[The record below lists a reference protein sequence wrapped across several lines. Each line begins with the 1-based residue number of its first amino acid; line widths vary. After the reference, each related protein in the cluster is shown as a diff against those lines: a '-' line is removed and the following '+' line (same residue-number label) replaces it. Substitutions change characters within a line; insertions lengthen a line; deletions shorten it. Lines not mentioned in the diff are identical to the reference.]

1 MSMIPSPMQY
11 LATNLVAF
19 VAGMVFV
26 AGINAYGK
34 RMKASGER
42 AARAEAQTEGQA
54 G

>member
-1 MSMIPSPMQY
+1 MIPSPMQY

-26 AGINAYGK
+26 VGLNAYGK

-42 AARAEAQTEGQA
+42 AARTGCPSGTPAA